1 MYCLKLSNR
10 KRNKPRL
17 LLPLLALAATLA
29 ALTGCFSQL
38 DKPDPPP
45 EVTTPEPV
53 YLPNQ
58 PLPVPGWLGF
68 GTIPA
73 KDMPRNFPWSPTH
86 SEGQVAIF
94 YQDWSEVKEGTPLLA
109 IGAGF
114 KEEVRFLRW
123 AEQPYG
129 CDEIPTPM
137 ATFTSSIPLPEG
149 PIWLLPPD
157 GANTT
162 KANTTQANT
171 TQANTA
177 KGIPL
182 KELSLDAVPES
193 LLPEKKRQ
201 PSKALAWKAG
211 ETIILLE
218 KKNEEKARLTVAVSE
233 EPVFSAE
240 AEHSILEG
248 VYHEPVDFSIPF
260 QPGIPKPVGVFQF
273 GADSMP
279 TIVLWRPSFEG
290 NQFELLTQTPEGMQS
305 VELDSIYFC
314 AF

>member
-1 MYCLKLSNR
+1 MYCLQLSNG

-17 LLPLLALAATLA
+17 LLILLALAATLA
-29 ALTGCFSQL
+29 ALTGCFSEPE
-38 DKPDPPP
+38 KPDPPP
-45 EVTTPEPV
+45 EKTTPEPV

-73 KDMPRNFPWSPTH
+73 KDMPRNFPWSPIN
-86 SEGQVAIF
+86 SEGQVATF
-94 YQDWSEVKEGTPLLA
+94 YQDWSEVEEGTPLLA
-109 IGAGF
+109 IGPGF
-114 KEEVRFLRW
+114 QQEVRFLRW

-129 CDEIPTPM
+129 CEEIPTPM
-137 ATFTSSIPLPEG
+137 ATFTSSTSVPEG
-149 PIWLLPPD
+149 PIWLLPP
-157 GANTT
+157 GA
-162 KANTTQANT
+162 
-171 TQANTA
+171 ANTA
-177 KGIPL
+177 TGIPL
-182 KELSLDAVPES
+182 EELSLDAVPES

-201 PSKALAWKAG
+201 PTKALAWKAG

-218 KKNEEKARLTVAVSE
+218 KKNEDKARLTVAVSE

-260 QPGIPKPVGVFQF
+260 QPGIPKPVGVFKF

-279 TIVLWRPSFEG
+279 SIVLWRPSFEG
-290 NQFELLTQTPEGMQS
+290 NRFELLAQTPEGMQS